1 MPDHNAL
8 LVPWKIDEAPEQPLA
23 VIQDTEEGDGVCE
36 IGYPGTR
43 MDNVSKDLLAIAQ
56 HIVDLHNIE
65 LKTSIV

>member
-1 MPDHNAL
+1 MVKDHDAL

-43 MDNVSKDLLAIAQ
+43 MDSAGKPLLAIAQ
-56 HIVDLHNIE
+56 HIVDLHNQH
-65 LKTSIV
+65 LNS